1 MSLVSTCGGL
11 MAARS
16 AVTPGSVKQG
26 HRLVAAT
33 AHKDTGTGD
42 QAAGSRSL
50 ACWCIENRVSARYS
64 SLPSLSPSKQRFSL
78 VGAVGFEPTLDGF

>member
-1 MSLVSTCGGL
+1 MSLVATCGGL

-42 QAAGSRSL
+42 QAA
-50 ACWCIENRVSARYS
+50 VSAR
-64 SLPSLSPSKQRFSL
+64 LDNLILSR
-78 VGAVGFEPTLDGF
+78 